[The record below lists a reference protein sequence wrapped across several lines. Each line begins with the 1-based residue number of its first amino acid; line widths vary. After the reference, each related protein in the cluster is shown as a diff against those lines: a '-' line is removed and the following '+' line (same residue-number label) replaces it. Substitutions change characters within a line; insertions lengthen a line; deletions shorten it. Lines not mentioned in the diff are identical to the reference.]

1 MTETDDIVLDC
12 FIGSGTTAMAAISEG
27 RKYIGIDKE
36 KKSVKIALDAV
47 SSFEQLSKEPKQMDL
62 FIRDIEEK
70 YHTKAHA

>member
-1 MTETDDIVLDC
+1 M
-12 FIGSGTTAMAAISEG
+12 
-27 RKYIGIDKE
+27 RKNRQ

-47 SSFEQLSKEPKQMDL
+47 SSLKQLRKEPEQMDL